1 MVFDIVNIRKISAF
15 YIKCNELY
23 YKEVNLKFIILN
35 ISNSQFSLQCILVI
49 MFKDEFISDLVI
61 LHIRTKM
68 RSSLYSRILIPD
80 QLTGG
85 EEYTFPGQA
94 IEMGG
99 KILKLE
105 EQIDPRKSLN
115 FHRGKCD
122 NLQPKNLDSLKLL
135 KYGQYSEFT

>member
-1 MVFDIVNIRKISAF
+1 
-15 YIKCNELY
+15 
-23 YKEVNLKFIILN
+23 
-35 ISNSQFSLQCILVI
+35 